1 MRDETYGKKFRRIRK
16 LKRLSLV
23 KASTGVIS
31 KSSLARWELGYD
43 NLSWSPMKLALISA
57 NNFVFDYVTIILPR
71 MERNSIESFIIV
83 RKPKLQA
90 LIRGLAPKEYSY
102 LLLFVIVHL
111 TAFDISNLISS
122 LLILLVMIIVWLVLV
137 FVMTYRLSVVKQNV
151 LVFLLL
157 LGLRTLIFSLNL

>member
-1 MRDETYGKKFRRIRK
+1 MNKKYSFTIY
-16 LKRLSLV
+16 
-23 KASTGVIS
+23 AVIS
-31 KSSLARWELGYD
+31 ALIILLARQNWNTVYLKLPQLVQASFG
-43 NLSWSPMKLALISA
+43 WIRSPMKLALISA

-151 LVFLLL
+151 LVFLFL
-157 LGLRTLIFSLNL
+157 LGLRTVIFSLNL